1 MGQFLEIIFFALL
14 SAYLFYRL
22 WTIMGQETDEDIER
36 RQRHQRSLFGEEDN
50 VIPLRKK
57 NETTVDTSYETRD
70 DEYLLKAGVR
80 DGLKQ
85 LRKQEPDFDI
95 KEFLSGA
102 NSAYEMIINAYS
114 KGDLPTLKSLLT
126 DNVFHQFKQAIKQQA
141 DDKTVT
147 KTSIDRIDRTDIDTI
162 KIINED
168 VRITVRYHSRQV
180 IVTQKDNGEIID
192 NPAEISIPITDI
204 WTFCRRLKDPNP
216 NWYLMAT
223 ASESYRD

>member
-36 RQRHQRSLFGEEDN
+36 RERHRRSITEEEDN
-50 VIPLRKK
+50 VIPLKRK
-57 NETTVDTSYETRD
+57 NSAAVDTPYENREE
-70 DEYLLKAGVR
+70 EYLLKGGVR
-80 DGLKQ
+80 DSLKQ
-85 LRKQEPDFDI
+85 LRLQEPEFDI
-95 KEFLSGA
+95 KEFLEGA
-102 NSAYEMIINAYS
+102 KAAYEMIIKAYS
-114 KGDLPTLKSLLT
+114 KGDTTTLKTLLT
-126 DNVFHQFKQAIKQQA
+126 DNVFHQFKQAIKQQSEEG
-141 DDKTVT
+141 TVT
-147 KTSIDRIDRTDIDTI
+147 KTNIERIDRADVDTI
-162 KIINED
+162 KIMEEE

-180 IVTQKDNGEIID
+180 IVTQKDSGEIID

>member
-22 WTIMGQETDEDIER
+22 WSIMGQETDEDIER
-36 RQRHQRSLFGEEDN
+36 RERHQRSLFEEEDN
-50 VIPLRKK
+50 VIPLKRK
-57 NETTVDTSYETRD
+57 NNISTDAPYENRD

-80 DGLKQ
+80 EALKQ
-85 LRKQEPDFDI
+85 IRQQEPEFDVR
-95 KEFLSGA
+95 EFLEGA
-102 NSAYEMIINAYS
+102 KSAYEMIIEAYS
-114 KGDLPTLKSLLT
+114 KGNLQTLKTLLT

-141 DDKTVT
+141 EEGTIT
-147 KTSIDRIDRTDIDTI
+147 KTSIDRIDRTEIDTI
-162 KIINED
+162 KIIEEE

-204 WTFCRRLKDPNP
+204 WTFCRRFKDPNP

>member
-36 RQRHQRSLFGEEDN
+36 RERYRRNVTEEEDN
-50 VIPLRKK
+50 VIPLKRK
-57 NETTVDTSYETRD
+57 NNTTEDTPYENREE
-70 DEYLLKAGVR
+70 EYLLKGGVR
-80 DGLKQ
+80 ESLKQ
-85 LRKQEPDFDI
+85 LRVQEPEFDI
-95 KEFLSGA
+95 KEFLEGA
-102 NSAYEMIINAYS
+102 KAAYKMIIKAYS
-114 KGDLPTLKSLLT
+114 KGDTTTLKSLLT
-126 DNVFHQFKQAIKQQA
+126 DNVFQQFKQAIKNQSEEG
-141 DDKTVT
+141 TVT
-147 KTSIDRIDRTDIDTI
+147 KTNIERIDRADVDTI
-162 KIINED
+162 KIIEEE

-180 IVTQKDNGEIID
+180 IVTQKDSGEIID